1 MPGVHKLASDSGHT
15 YAWCAETRLRFGTY
29 LCMVCIN
36 PPQIQGI
43 LMYGVHK
50 YVPVLG
56 HINEIPKW
64 SDTNFIRANMNQ

>member
-1 MPGVHKLASDSGHT
+1 
-15 YAWCAETRLRFGTY
+15 
-29 LCMVCIN
+29 MVCIN

-64 SDTNFIRANMNQ
+64 SDTNFIRANHEPTTGVLGALEDNREF